1 MMNLS
6 LDQQGWIWNK
16 ECRSKVFFFE
26 SYLIHFLKKILLLAS
41 SPPPQQVNLTPN
53 PMIDNYTI
61 VAAAGMEEA
70 IRLADRLHDM
80 DQLKPKDDIMI
91 TETTFG
97 QECKEEDQNTK
108 SKQVV
113 LK

>member
-1 MMNLS
+1 
-6 LDQQGWIWNK
+6 
-16 ECRSKVFFFE
+16 
-26 SYLIHFLKKILLLAS
+26 
-41 SPPPQQVNLTPN
+41 
-53 PMIDNYTI
+53 MIDNYTI

-108 SKQVV
+108 SKQDV